1 MKQKVMDAMQSFS
14 RALMGPVLFL
24 PIAGMLQAISSVMSN
39 TALVTEGG
47 VVWTL
52 GKFINGGVG
61 AVIGNLGIL
70 FCVGIAMSLAKKR
83 KADAAFL
90 ALVSY
95 LVWLAANSRW
105 LDVAGLTIA
114 GDTASALYGTGQT
127 ICLGYHV
134 TDMGVFL
141 GMILGVVVALVHN
154 RFIDTEFEGAMAM
167 YGNSKFVFVV
177 LLPIVLVMAVVASYV
192 WPVAAAGIN
201 ALTGVMAS
209 AGAFGVFLY
218 GFLNRVLIPT
228 GLHHLVWSPFL
239 YSALGDSMIIGGE
252 QIVGAKPVFLALL
265 SDPSVAM
272 MRDSARFLTYGL
284 MKTFG
289 VIGVAMA
296 FISTAKKEKKA
307 ATKAQIIPATLTAC
321 LVGVTEPLEF
331 TFLFAAPALW
341 LVYSVLDGLFQMIV
355 YLVGIRVCATN
366 GIIDFLV
373 LTLPAGIGR
382 TRWPLYVLVGL
393 VEIVVMYLVFRFL
406 IVKMN
411 LKTPGRED
419 GEEVTDL
426 AANAAAVKQQ
436 IRSGAADARN
446 GSAGRNAGRQRPV
459 YRRDDRTDGKLLP
472 QRQCQRELDAA
483 RGPLERRARR
493 ILCRGYLAAL
503 ERVSAHGVCDER
515 LPERTRYG
523 RRIQRHSRHRRRL
536 CLLAGI
542 RTHRAQRSV
551 PPRHGI

>member
-1 MKQKVMDAMQSFS
+1 M
-14 RALMGPVLFL
+14 
-24 PIAGMLQAISSVMSN
+24 
-39 TALVTEGG
+39 
-47 VVWTL
+47 
-52 GKFINGGVG
+52 
-61 AVIGNLGIL
+61 
-70 FCVGIAMSLAKKR
+70 
-83 KADAAFL
+83 
-90 ALVSY
+90 
-95 LVWLAANSRW
+95 
-105 LDVAGLTIA
+105 AGLTIA

-373 LTLPAGIGR
+373 LNLPAGIGR

-393 VEIVVMYLVFRFL
+393 VEIVVMYLVFR
-406 IVKMN
+406 
-411 LKTPGRED
+411 
-419 GEEVTDL
+419 EEVTDL

-436 IRSGAADARN
+436 IRSGAAEKTAASANDAQTAAHIVEGLGGAENILNTDNCMTRLRVQVKDAALVKDKEWFKPT
-446 GSAGRNAGRQRPV
+446 GSAGLVVKGNNIQIIYGPKVGKMRAIVDSYLGRA
-459 YRRDDRTDGKLLP
+459 
-472 QRQCQRELDAA
+472 E
-483 RGPLERRARR
+483 
-493 ILCRGYLAAL
+493 
-503 ERVSAHGVCDER
+503 
-515 LPERTRYG
+515 
-523 RRIQRHSRHRRRL
+523 
-536 CLLAGI
+536 
-542 RTHRAQRSV
+542 
-551 PPRHGI
+551 

>member
-1 MKQKVMDAMQSFS
+1 
-14 RALMGPVLFL
+14 
-24 PIAGMLQAISSVMSN
+24 
-39 TALVTEGG
+39 
-47 VVWTL
+47 
-52 GKFINGGVG
+52 
-61 AVIGNLGIL
+61 
-70 FCVGIAMSLAKKR
+70 
-83 KADAAFL
+83 
-90 ALVSY
+90 
-95 LVWLAANSRW
+95 
-105 LDVAGLTIA
+105 
-114 GDTASALYGTGQT
+114 
-127 ICLGYHV
+127 
-134 TDMGVFL
+134 
-141 GMILGVVVALVHN
+141 
-154 RFIDTEFEGAMAM
+154 
-167 YGNSKFVFVV
+167 
-177 LLPIVLVMAVVASYV
+177 MAVVASYV

-265 SDPSVAM
+265 SDPSVTM

-373 LTLPAGIGR
+373 LNLPAGIGR
-382 TRWPLYVLVGL
+382 THWPLYVVVGL
-393 VEIVVMYLVFRFL
+393 VEIVVMYIVFRFL

-436 IRSGAADARN
+436 IRSGAAEKTAVGADDAQTAARIVEGLGGAEN
-446 GSAGRNAGRQRPV
+446 ILNTDNCMTRLRVQVKDAALVKDKEWFKPTGSAGLVVKGNNIQIIYGPKVGKMRAIVDSYLGRA
-459 YRRDDRTDGKLLP
+459 
-472 QRQCQRELDAA
+472 E
-483 RGPLERRARR
+483 
-493 ILCRGYLAAL
+493 
-503 ERVSAHGVCDER
+503 
-515 LPERTRYG
+515 
-523 RRIQRHSRHRRRL
+523 
-536 CLLAGI
+536 
-542 RTHRAQRSV
+542 
-551 PPRHGI
+551 